1 MPRLVKPQ
9 ARGLPGS
16 PVLVELAVLAVGT
29 VVLQELAGLA
39 EPAVLA
45 ARAGRGVD
53 RTAACL

>member
-16 PVLVELAVLAVGT
+16 PVLVELAALAVLAVGT
-29 VVLQELAGLA
+29 VVLQELVGLA

-45 ARAGRGVD
+45 ARAMR
-53 RTAACL
+53 A